1 MWALDAGCGNSGFS
15 RQTRGEDRDGLHGDS
30 RKGLEP
36 CSWLTVGLTLP
47 LKSHCW
53 DLPGGPEVKTLP
65 FNAGGT
71 GLFDPWSGN

>member
-36 CSWLTVGLTLP
+36 CSWLTVGMTLQ